1 MGALLA
7 VAIILIFLGSGTST
21 LIIAHSIPI
30 SIVSTFV
37 LLYFGN
43 FSLNI
48 MTLGGLA
55 LGVGRLVDDAIVVL
69 ENINRH
75 IEMGEPPEEASYKGA
90 KEVSTPV
97 IAATVT
103 SIIVFIPLAF
113 VKGVAALLFL
123 QMAYTVA
130 FSLLASLF
138 DSLTLVPVLTAK
150 FLRPR
155 KESKKVPWTQKVFQ
169 KTRPFFL
176 WVDQHYQVLLDL
188 SLSHRKMVISGVI
201 GIFIGTLFLIPLLG
215 TEFFPSTDEGQLR
228 MAIRLPVGSSL
239 DETVK
244 VVNKVEGIIFEEV
257 PELKSLW
264 SRSGSGTGGNVIFS
278 GRFAGPHTGNA
289 SLMLVD
295 QSERNRSSDMVAR
308 SLREKIRQIPGA
320 VFSIYP
326 GGLVTRIITFGN
338 DDPIDV
344 EILGYDLATG
354 SRLAREVEGY
364 LREVRGVTDIQV
376 GREDGLPEYQVRVR
390 QDRAAA
396 LGLTTS
402 RVAAV
407 VRHAIEGD
415 ESAIFVDPKTGREH
429 YVRVRLREEDR
440 KRPEDL
446 ARLPLPVSGNRIAAL
461 ENVVEL
467 KHILSPIQLERKYQ
481 QTGHSCDGQY
491 KRKGSWLHC
500 R

>member
-1 MGALLA
+1 
-7 VAIILIFLGSGTST
+7 
-21 LIIAHSIPI
+21 
-30 SIVSTFV
+30 
-37 LLYFGN
+37 
-43 FSLNI
+43 

-90 KEVSTPV
+90 KEMSTPV

-150 FLRPR
+150 FLRVR
-155 KESKKVPWTQKVFQ
+155 KESKKVPWTQRIFQ

-176 WVDQHYQVLLDL
+176 WVDQHYQSLLDL
-188 SLSHRKMVISGVI
+188 SLSHRRTVILGVV
-201 GIFIGTLFLIPLLG
+201 GIFVGTLFLIPLIG
-215 TEFFPSTDEGQLR
+215 TDFFPKTDEGQLR
-228 MAIRLPVGSSL
+228 MAVRLPVGSSL

-244 VVNKVEGIIFEEV
+244 VVNKVEGIVFEDV

-264 SRSGSGTGGNVIFS
+264 ARAGSGKGRSVIFS
-278 GRFAGPHTGNA
+278 GRFAGNHTGMV
-289 SLMLVD
+289 SLMMSQL
-295 QSERNRSSDMVAR
+295 SERSRSADGVAQ

-320 VFSIYP
+320 IISIYP

-344 EILGYDLATG
+344 EILGYDLTAG
-354 SRLAREVEGY
+354 SRLAREVEGI

-376 GREDGLPEYQVRVR
+376 GREDGLPEYQVRIR

-396 LGLTTS
+396 VGLTTS
-402 RVAAV
+402 RVAQI
-407 VRHAIEGD
+407 VRRAIEGT
-415 ESAIFVDPKTGREH
+415 EGTDPC
-429 YVRVRLREEDR
+429 
-440 KRPEDL
+440 PF
-446 ARLPLPVSGNRIAAL
+446 PVSVTLRFFMFRGR
-461 ENVVEL
+461 
-467 KHILSPIQLERKYQ
+467 PPGM
-481 QTGHSCDGQY
+481 GH
-491 KRKGSWLHC
+491 
-500 R
+500 

>member
-1 MGALLA
+1 M
-7 VAIILIFLGSGTST
+7 AIILIFLGSGTST

-176 WVDQHYQVLLDL
+176 WVDQHYQFLLDL
-188 SLSHRKMVISGVI
+188 SLFSPKDG
-201 GIFIGTLFLIPLLG
+201 
-215 TEFFPSTDEGQLR
+215 
-228 MAIRLPVGSSL
+228 
-239 DETVK
+239 
-244 VVNKVEGIIFEEV
+244 
-257 PELKSLW
+257 
-264 SRSGSGTGGNVIFS
+264 RS
-278 GRFAGPHTGNA
+278 
-289 SLMLVD
+289 
-295 QSERNRSSDMVAR
+295 
-308 SLREKIRQIPGA
+308 
-320 VFSIYP
+320 
-326 GGLVTRIITFGN
+326 
-338 DDPIDV
+338 
-344 EILGYDLATG
+344 
-354 SRLAREVEGY
+354 
-364 LREVRGVTDIQV
+364 
-376 GREDGLPEYQVRVR
+376 
-390 QDRAAA
+390 
-396 LGLTTS
+396 
-402 RVAAV
+402 
-407 VRHAIEGD
+407 
-415 ESAIFVDPKTGREH
+415 
-429 YVRVRLREEDR
+429 
-440 KRPEDL
+440 
-446 ARLPLPVSGNRIAAL
+446 
-461 ENVVEL
+461 
-467 KHILSPIQLERKYQ
+467 
-481 QTGHSCDGQY
+481 
-491 KRKGSWLHC
+491 
-500 R
+500 